1 MCLYFKLEFLPV
13 IFQELDAAE
22 KELEQLRLYS
32 SQKNLACT
40 PSGSVSVVSSPC
52 GGDGVGKEAAKHWP
66 RHWLK
71 LVPLCVVTLVAV
83 VCSFLQPP
91 NCCEYVDSSGKYWEL
106 LKLQHGPPPV

>member
-1 MCLYFKLEFLPV
+1 M
-13 IFQELDAAE
+13 QELDAAE

-40 PSGSVSVVSSPC
+40 SSAASVVGSISSPC
-52 GGDGVGKEAAKHWP
+52 DEGVGKEAAKHWP

>member
-1 MCLYFKLEFLPV
+1 MFAL
-13 IFQELDAAE
+13 QELDAAE
-22 KELEQLRLYS
+22 KELDQLRLYS
-32 SQKNLACT
+32 SQKNLA
-40 PSGSVSVVSSPC
+40 SGSSSVCSSPVA
-52 GGDGVGKEAAKHWP
+52 GDGAAGPGKEAAKYWP